1 MEVIVKQ
8 GYEHYNRTLG
18 VHIKNRE
25 HYERV
30 CREGNWVPFE
40 KAQEIAE
47 NAHRRK
53 IKDYKISKESQEIIN
68 YAHQIKDKK
77 GNLKLGDIAIK
88 KLIERKAIGKSV
100 PDYMKLP
107 SAYQNKGGFSS

>member
-8 GYEHYNRTLG
+8 GYAHYNRTLG
-18 VHIKNRE
+18 MQIRSKE

-40 KAQEIAE
+40 QAQEIAE
-47 NAHRRK
+47 KAHATK
-53 IKDYKISKESQEIIN
+53 IKEYKISKESQEIIK

-88 KLIERKAIGKSV
+88 KLIEKKAIGRAV

-107 SAYQNKGGFSS
+107 SAYSNKGGFS